1 LHMVLVT
8 SSMLHCYIHNVIST
22 FPDLLN
28 TQDLVREMKRDRDD
42 VIAVAG
48 LTKRFGAIT
57 AVDDI
62 SFSVPEGE
70 LFGFLGPNGA
80 GKTTT
85 IRMLTGILTPNVGA
99 VSIDGIDIQKHPIA
113 AKMQMGIIPEM
124 SNVYIELTAKQNVVL
139 AGRFY
144 GMHRKDVE
152 ERTDKLLQQFELS
165 DRKDD
170 RVEGFSKGMKQR
182 VLIASALVHIPKV
195 LFLDEPT
202 SGLDVHSQRLIRA
215 IIREMNDA
223 GTTVFLTTH
232 NIEEAN
238 TLCDRVGIINRGAL
252 AAIDT
257 PERLK
262 QAFNET
268 QSVEVAF
275 DKPTD
280 IGEIERS
287 GLVNRTERT
296 GDTWRFYTDDP
307 DALAKWILSFAERR
321 KLSFTTLSIEG
332 ASLEDVFVT
341 VTEG

>member
-1 LHMVLVT
+1 MKQE
-8 SSMLHCYIHNVIST
+8 HNEVIS
-22 FPDLLN
+22 
-28 TQDLVREMKRDRDD
+28 
-42 VIAVAG
+42 ASG
-48 LTKRFGAIT
+48 LAKQFGAVT
-57 AVDDI
+57 AVKDI

-85 IRMLTGILTPNVGA
+85 IRMLTGILTPDVGE
-99 VSIDGIDIQKHPIA
+99 VSIGGIDIQKHPIA

-124 SNVYIELTAKQNVVL
+124 SNVYTELTAKQNVVL
-139 AGRFY
+139 SGRFY
-144 GMHRKDVE
+144 GMRRKAVE
-152 ERTDKLLQQFELS
+152 ERTDQLLQQFELS
-165 DRKDD
+165 HRKDD

-238 TLCDRVGIINRGAL
+238 TLCDRVGIINHGAL

-262 QAFNET
+262 QAFKET

-275 DKPTD
+275 DTPTD

-287 GLVNRTERT
+287 GLVNRTEQA
-296 GDTWRFYTDDP
+296 GDRWRFYTDDP
-307 DALAKWILSFAERR
+307 DALAKCVFAFAERR
-321 KLSFTTLSIEG
+321 QLSFTALSIEG
-332 ASLEDVFVT
+332 ASLEDVFVSL
-341 VTEG
+341 TEGKAHAP

>member
-1 LHMVLVT
+1 MQQEQ
-8 SSMLHCYIHNVIST
+8 NA
-22 FPDLLN
+22 
-28 TQDLVREMKRDRDD
+28 
-42 VIAVAG
+42 VIAVNG

-62 SFSVPEGE
+62 SFTVPEGE

-85 IRMLTGILTPNVGA
+85 IRTLTGILTPDAGD
-99 VSIDGIDIQKHPIA
+99 VSICGIDVQKHPIA
-113 AKMQMGIIPEM
+113 AKMHMGIIPEM
-124 SNVYIELTAKQNVVL
+124 SNVYTELTARQNVVL

-144 GMHRKDVE
+144 GMHRKAAE
-152 ERTDKLLQQFELS
+152 ERTDQLLQQFELS

-182 VLIASALVHIPKV
+182 VLIASALVHVPQV

-232 NIEEAN
+232 HIEEAN

-252 AAIDT
+252 AAINT

-275 DKPTD
+275 DTPTD

-287 GLVNRTERT
+287 GLVHRTERA
-296 GDTWRFYTDDP
+296 GDTWRLYTDDP
-307 DALAKWILSFAERR
+307 DALAKCVFAFAKRR
-321 KLSFTTLSIEG
+321 KLSFTALSIEG
-332 ASLEDVFVT
+332 VSLEDVFVT
-341 VTEG
+341 VTEGNAHAP

>member
-1 LHMVLVT
+1 MQPER
-8 SSMLHCYIHNVIST
+8 NA
-22 FPDLLN
+22 
-28 TQDLVREMKRDRDD
+28 
-42 VIAVAG
+42 VIAVNG

-80 GKTTT
+80 GKTTM
-85 IRMLTGILTPNVGA
+85 IRMLTGLLTPDAGDI
-99 VSIDGIDIQKHPIA
+99 SIGGISLQKRPIA

-124 SNVYIELTAKQNVVL
+124 SNVYTDLTAKQNVAL

-144 GMHRKDVE
+144 GMSRKAA
-152 ERTDKLLQQFELS
+152 DKRAEQLLEQFELS
-165 DRKDD
+165 ERKNDK
-170 RVEGFSKGMKQR
+170 VEGFSKGMKQG
-182 VLIASALVHIPKV
+182 VLIASALVHNPHV

-238 TLCDRVGIINRGAL
+238 ALCDRVAIINRGGL

-262 QAFNET
+262 QAFKET

-275 DKPTD
+275 DKPVD
-280 IGEIERS
+280 VSAIERS
-287 GLVNRTERT
+287 GLVIRTEQE
-296 GDTWRFYTDDP
+296 GEKWRFYTDEP
-307 DALAKWILSFAERR
+307 DTLAKFIFALAEAQYLT
-321 KLSFTTLSIEG
+321 FTALSIEG

-341 VTEG
+341 LTEGKSRVQ

>member
-1 LHMVLVT
+1 ME
-8 SSMLHCYIHNVIST
+8 
-22 FPDLLN
+22 
-28 TQDLVREMKRDRDD
+28 RKRDE
-42 VIAVAG
+42 VIAVSG
-48 LTKRFGAIT
+48 LTKRFGAIA

-85 IRMLTGILTPNVGA
+85 IRMLTGLLTPDAGH
-99 VSIDGIDIQKHPIA
+99 VSIGGIDITKDPIG

-124 SNVYIELTAKQNVVL
+124 SNVYVDLTAKQNVVM

-144 GMHRKDVE
+144 GMRRKAVE
-152 ERTDKLLQQFELS
+152 ERADQLLEQFELS
-165 DRKDD
+165 ERKDD

-182 VLIASALVHIPKV
+182 VLIASALVHIPQV

-202 SGLDVHSQRLIRA
+202 SGLDVHSQRLIRT
-215 IIREMNDA
+215 IIREMNNA

-238 TLCDRVGIINRGAL
+238 TLCDRVGIINRGTL

-262 QAFNET
+262 RAFKET

-275 DKPTD
+275 DTPTD
-280 IGEIERS
+280 MGVIERS
-287 GLVNRTERT
+287 GLVNRTEQV
-296 GDTWRFYTDDP
+296 GDKWRFYTDDP
-307 DALAKWILSFAERR
+307 TALAKCVFALAEREH
-321 KLSFTTLSIEG
+321 LSFTALSIEG

-341 VTEG
+341 VTEGKTHAQ

>member
-1 LHMVLVT
+1 MKQE
-8 SSMLHCYIHNVIST
+8 HNEVIS
-22 FPDLLN
+22 
-28 TQDLVREMKRDRDD
+28 VS
-42 VIAVAG
+42 G
-48 LTKRFGAIT
+48 LAKQFGAVT
-57 AVDDI
+57 AVNDI
-62 SFSVPEGE
+62 SFTVPEGE
-70 LFGFLGPNGA
+70 FFGFLGPNGA

-85 IRMLTGILTPNVGA
+85 IRMLTGILTPDTGE
-99 VSIDGIDIQKHPIA
+99 VSIGGIDIQKHPIA

-124 SNVYIELTAKQNVVL
+124 SNVYTELTAKQNVVL

-144 GMHRKDVE
+144 GMRRKAIE
-152 ERTDKLLQQFELS
+152 ERTDQLLQQFELS

-238 TLCDRVGIINRGAL
+238 TLCDRVGIINHGAL
-252 AAIDT
+252 AVIDT

-262 QAFNET
+262 QAFKET

-275 DKPTD
+275 DTPTD

-287 GLVNRTERT
+287 GFVNRTEQT
-296 GDTWRFYTDDP
+296 GDKWRFYTDDP
-307 DALAKWILSFAERR
+307 DALAKWVFALAERE
-321 KLSFTTLSIEG
+321 KLSFTALSIEG

-341 VTEG
+341 VTEGKARAP

>member
-1 LHMVLVT
+1 ME
-8 SSMLHCYIHNVIST
+8 
-22 FPDLLN
+22 
-28 TQDLVREMKRDRDD
+28 RERDD
-42 VIAVAG
+42 VIAVNG

-62 SFSVPEGE
+62 SFGVPEGE

-85 IRMLTGILTPNVGA
+85 IRMLTGILTPDAGEVA
-99 VSIDGIDIQKHPIA
+99 IDGIAIQKHPIA

-124 SNVYIELTAKQNVVL
+124 SNVYTELTAKQNVVL

-144 GMHRKDVE
+144 GMHRKAVE
-152 ERTDKLLQQFELS
+152 ERTDLLLQQFELS

-202 SGLDVHSQRLIRA
+202 SGLDVHSQRLIRS
-215 IIREMNDA
+215 IIREMNDE

-238 TLCDRVGIINRGAL
+238 ALCDRVGIINRGTL

-257 PERLK
+257 PESLK
-262 QAFNET
+262 RAFQET

-275 DKPTD
+275 ETPAD
-280 IGEIERS
+280 ISAIERS
-287 GLVNRTERT
+287 SLVNRTEQT
-296 GDTWRFYTDDP
+296 GDRWRFYTDDP
-307 DALAKWILSFAERR
+307 DALAKYIFALVEERH
-321 KLSFTTLSIEG
+321 LTFTALSIQG

-341 VTEG
+341 VTEGKAHAP

>member
-1 LHMVLVT
+1 ME
-8 SSMLHCYIHNVIST
+8 
-22 FPDLLN
+22 
-28 TQDLVREMKRDRDD
+28 RERDE
-42 VIAVAG
+42 VIAVNG
-48 LTKRFGAIT
+48 LKKRFGAIT

-62 SFSVPEGE
+62 SFAVPEGE

-85 IRMLTGILTPNVGA
+85 IRMLTGLLTPDAGDI
-99 VSIDGIDIQKHPIA
+99 SIGGIDVRKDPIA

-124 SNVYIELTAKQNVVL
+124 SNVYPELTAKQNVVM

-144 GMHRKDVE
+144 GMRRKAVD
-152 ERTDKLLQQFELS
+152 ERADQLLEQFELS
-165 DRKDD
+165 ERKDD
-170 RVEGFSKGMKQR
+170 RVDGFSKGMKQR
-182 VLIASALVHIPKV
+182 VLIASALVHIPQV

-215 IIREMNDA
+215 IIREMNRA

-238 TLCDRVGIINRGAL
+238 ALCDRVGIINHGGL
-252 AAIDT
+252 AAVDT
-257 PERLK
+257 PTRLK
-262 QAFNET
+262 QAFKET

-280 IGEIERS
+280 MRAIERS
-287 GLVNRTERT
+287 GLVNRTEQA
-296 GDTWRFYTDDP
+296 GDKWRFYTDDP
-307 DALAKWILSFAERR
+307 DALAKWVFALAERE
-321 KLSFTTLSIEG
+321 KLCFTALSIEG

-341 VTEG
+341 LTEGKAHAP

>member
-1 LHMVLVT
+1 MKLK
-8 SSMLHCYIHNVIST
+8 NDEVISV
-22 FPDLLN
+22 D
-28 TQDLVREMKRDRDD
+28 
-42 VIAVAG
+42 G

-57 AVDDI
+57 AVDTI
-62 SFSVPEGE
+62 SFSVLDDE

-85 IRMLTGILTPNVGA
+85 IRMLTGLLTPDVG
-99 VSIDGIDIQKHPIA
+99 DILIGGVNLQKRPIA
-113 AKMQMGIIPEM
+113 AKMQMGVIPEM
-124 SNVYIELTAKQNVVL
+124 SNVYTDLTAKQNVAL

-144 GMHRKDVE
+144 GMSKKTAEKRAD
-152 ERTDKLLQQFELS
+152 RLLEQFELS
-165 DRKDD
+165 ERKNDK
-170 RVEGFSKGMKQR
+170 VEGFSKGMKQR
-182 VLIASALVHIPKV
+182 VLIASALVHNPHV

-223 GTTVFLTTH
+223 DTTVFLTTH

-238 TLCDRVGIINRGAL
+238 ALCDRVAIINRGRL

-262 QAFNET
+262 KAFKET

-275 DKPTD
+275 DEPVD
-280 IGEIERS
+280 VNSIERS
-287 GLVNRTERT
+287 GLVIRTERE
-296 GDTWRFYTDDP
+296 GDKWRFYTDNP
-307 DALAKWILSFAERR
+307 DALAKYVFVVANERG
-321 KLSFTTLSIEG
+321 LTFTTLSIEG

-341 VTEG
+341 VTEGKSRVQ

>member
-1 LHMVLVT
+1 MKQER
-8 SSMLHCYIHNVIST
+8 NEVIS
-22 FPDLLN
+22 
-28 TQDLVREMKRDRDD
+28 VS
-42 VIAVAG
+42 G
-48 LTKRFGAIT
+48 LAKQFGTVT
-57 AVDDI
+57 AVNDI

-85 IRMLTGILTPNVGA
+85 IRMLTGILTPDTGE
-99 VSIDGIDIQKHPIA
+99 VSIGGIDIQKHPIA

-124 SNVYIELTAKQNVVL
+124 SNVYTELTAKQNVVL

-144 GMHRKDVE
+144 GMRRKAIE
-152 ERTDKLLQQFELS
+152 ERTDQLLQQFELS

-170 RVEGFSKGMKQR
+170 RVEGFLKGMKQR

-238 TLCDRVGIINRGAL
+238 TLCDRVGIINHGAL

-262 QAFNET
+262 QAFKET

-275 DKPTD
+275 DTPTD
-280 IGEIERS
+280 MGEIERS
-287 GLVNRTERT
+287 GLVNRTEQT
-296 GDTWRFYTDDP
+296 GDKWRFYTDDP
-307 DALAKWILSFAERR
+307 DALAKYVFALAEREN
-321 KLSFTTLSIEG
+321 LSFTALSIEG

-341 VTEG
+341 VTEGKARAP

>member
-1 LHMVLVT
+1 MKQER
-8 SSMLHCYIHNVIST
+8 NAVIT
-22 FPDLLN
+22 VN
-28 TQDLVREMKRDRDD
+28 
-42 VIAVAG
+42 G

-57 AVDDI
+57 AVNNI
-62 SFSVPEGE
+62 SFSVPDGE

-85 IRMLTGILTPNVGA
+85 IRMLTGLLTPDAGDI
-99 VSIDGIDIQKHPIA
+99 SIGGINLHKLPIA

-124 SNVYIELTAKQNVVL
+124 SNVYTDLTAKQNVAL

-144 GMHRKDVE
+144 GMSRKAAD
-152 ERTDKLLQQFELS
+152 RRADQLLEQFELAE
-165 DRKDD
+165 RKNDK
-170 RVEGFSKGMKQR
+170 VEGFSKGMKQR
-182 VLIASALVHIPKV
+182 VLIASALVHDPHV

-215 IIREMNDA
+215 IIRDMNDA

-238 TLCDRVGIINRGAL
+238 ALCDRVAIINHGGL

-262 QAFNET
+262 QAFKET

-275 DKPTD
+275 DEPID
-280 IGEIERS
+280 VSAIERS
-287 GLVNRTERT
+287 GLVIRTERE
-296 GDTWRFYTDDP
+296 GEKWRFYTDDP
-307 DALAKWILSFAERR
+307 DALAKFIFAFAESQR
-321 KLSFTTLSIEG
+321 LAFTALSIEG

-341 VTEG
+341 LTEGTARVQ